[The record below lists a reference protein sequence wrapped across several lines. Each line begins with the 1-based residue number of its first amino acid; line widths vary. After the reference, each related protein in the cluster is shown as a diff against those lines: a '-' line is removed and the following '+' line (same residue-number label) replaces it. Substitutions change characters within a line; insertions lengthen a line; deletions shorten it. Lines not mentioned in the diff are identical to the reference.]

1 VEYRSI
7 RQRHWTTLPL
17 NSLMD
22 SITLNDLS
30 PDELYKVRVSMQNSA
45 GSTSIEY
52 EIRSGDSKNVFQKNP
67 SADIPNLISLSNFH
81 SPVSDMEGPGHVTDV
96 LIVTLTLLLTTL
108 AAVAILYRTIQKKVT
123 SAVESRS
130 NRVNTVPGRAAKT
143 NFVQNNVTTCG
154 ESFAMQPS
162 ELSTVTLEKRF
173 HINKLTSSA
182 SDSGF
187 TTSCHIANN
196 FETGPQQ
203 RSVPLQYLTTGRR
216 TGAPVVPDEYAIIQK
231 REAETPRY
239 SAPVSTVRI
248 TGLGEDVSSEVT
260 VLSENET
267 TIAYCDN
274 CGYAAIPGQQW
285 ECIGCEDKTPSAL
298 LSFRHHQM
306 TANQQ
311 FEN

>member
-1 VEYRSI
+1 MEYRSI

-22 SITLNDLS
+22 SVLLNDLS
-30 PDELYKVRVSMQNSA
+30 PDELYKVRVSMKNSA

-52 EIRSGDSKNVFQKNP
+52 DIRSIDSKNIFQKNP
-67 SADIPNLISLSNFH
+67 SSADIPNLISLSNFH

-130 NRVNTVPGRAAKT
+130 NRVNSVPGRAAKA
-143 NFVQNNVTTCG
+143 NFVQNNVTCG

-187 TTSCHIANN
+187 TTSCHIVNN
-196 FETGPQQ
+196 SDTGTQ

-216 TGAPVVPDEYAIIQK
+216 AGAPAIMDEYAVIQK
-231 REAETPRY
+231 RETEMPRY

-248 TGLGEDVSSEVT
+248 TGMSEEVSGEAA
-260 VLSENET
+260 VLSENQP
-267 TIAYCDN
+267 IAYCDN
-274 CGYAAIPGQQW
+274 CGYAAVPGPQW
-285 ECIGCEDKTPSAL
+285 ECIACEDKTPSAL

-306 TANQQ
+306 TADRL
-311 FEN
+311 